1 MRGLKTVKGDGRWAW
16 YLAEDSMSYDH
27 QTEGGGLKE
36 LSLSHVQLFSTRDLG
51 LPLESKLNPCEIV

>member
-36 LSLSHVQLFSTRDLG
+36 LSLSHVQLF
-51 LPLESKLNPCEIV
+51 LPVTWAYHWSLS